1 MKQSLDIKSI
11 QSSLSQ
17 LFGRFHTIIFFLVIG
32 ISLIFCIYSLL
43 LILNQS
49 SVIDEASVSHID
61 TNFDTQT
68 IKRVDELK
76 SSNSNSQFQLPAGRT
91 NPFVE

>member
-1 MKQSLDIKSI
+1 MKQSLDLKSI
-11 QSSLSQ
+11 QSNLGQ

-32 ISLIFCIYSLL
+32 ISLIVCIYSLL
-43 LILNQS
+43 LILNES
-49 SVIDEASVSHID
+49 STIDQASVSHINTD
-61 TNFDTQT
+61 FDTQT

-76 SSNSNSQFQLPAGRT
+76 SSDSNAQFQLPAGRT